1 MDRMYAD
8 FVINGGDR
16 KVMNKLASLHSWWLK
31 LRSVEEIQAGRW
43 IYSLRYLHSH
53 LLLLNLDSKA
63 EVTINGR
70 STRIHGGCGVIG
82 LPGQLFSIV
91 PEEEGTLFVVLFD
104 AVEEINDENSRNL
117 FKSGTPFPLTGPF
130 ILTDTRAAEEICRRA
145 CRAWHSQDASGRLL
159 AQAGLYELLNCLL
172 KDADSAASALTSEE
186 LLSRTLAYMERNYD
200 RNLTIDELANLA
212 GLSRYHFMRSFKAA
226 YGVSAMDYLA
236 ELRINKAKLLMAS
249 SSKLRLR
256 EIAREVGY
264 NEEYFSRKF
273 KQQTGIPPATYIR
286 NRQRRIAAYSF
297 PNLGQLLALQV
308 VPFAAPMDHSWTNL
322 YDKYKADVVTVL
334 SHNYEF
340 NLAALKEAR
349 PDVVIG
355 LEGFVPEQ
363 EQARIREI
371 APALFVSWG
380 TDDWRG
386 HLRQV
391 AQFLDAMAA
400 AETWLSQYE
409 QLAADMRDQVQ
420 RLVREDT
427 VLVVHRG
434 RDGYIVC
441 GSKSVAGVLY
451 EDLGLR
457 PADRVSGIECGKIV
471 TAEELASFKADRILL
486 MLPGGG
492 DIRCEW
498 EDLKHSEEW
507 KRVSSVNHGKVTPIG
522 VWPRYDYSAYSQKKF
537 LQTLPTLFKQ

>member
-1 MDRMYAD
+1 MS
-8 FVINGGDR
+8 
-16 KVMNKLASLHSWWLK
+16 KLADLHSWWLK
-31 LRSVEEIQAGRW
+31 LRSAEEIQASGW
-43 IYSLRYLHSH
+43 IYSLRYLQSH

-63 EVTINGR
+63 EITVNGR
-70 STRIHGGCGVIG
+70 SMRIHGGQGVIG

-104 AVEEINDENSRNL
+104 AMEEINAEAGRNAH
-117 FKSGTPFPLTGPF
+117 KSGNPFPLIGQF
-130 ILTDTRAAEEICRRA
+130 MLTDVRAAEEICRRI
-145 CRAWHSQDASGRLL
+145 CREWLGRDASGRLM
-159 AQAGLYELLNCLL
+159 AQAGFYELLNCLL
-172 KDADSAASALTSEE
+172 KETDSAATVLASDEM
-186 LLSRTLAYMERNYD
+186 LSRTLAYMEQNYE
-200 RNLTIDELANLA
+200 RNLTIDELSNLA
-212 GLSRYHFMRSFKAA
+212 GLSRYHYMRSFKAA

-236 ELRINKAKLLMAS
+236 ELRINKAKALMAS
-249 SSKLRLR
+249 SSKPCLR
-256 EIAREVGY
+256 EVAREVGY

-273 KQQTGIPPATYIR
+273 KQQTGIPPATFIR

-297 PNLGQLLALQV
+297 PNIGQLLALQI

-349 PDVVIG
+349 PDVIIG
-355 LEGFVPEQ
+355 LEGFVPAEEQ
-363 EQARIREI
+363 ERLREI

-380 TDDWRG
+380 KEDWRG

-391 AQFLDAMAA
+391 AQFLDVSAA
-400 AETWLSQYE
+400 AEAWLSQYDR
-409 QLAADMRDQVQ
+409 LAASLRERIQ
-420 RLVREDT
+420 RLVRGDT
-427 VLVVHRG
+427 VLVVHRS

-441 GSKSVAGVLY
+441 GGKSVAGVLY
-451 EDLGLR
+451 EDFGLR
-457 PADRVSGIECGKIV
+457 PAECVSGIECGKIV
-471 TAEELASFKADRILL
+471 TPEELALFNADRILL

-507 KRVSSVNHGKVTPIG
+507 KRISSSNRGTVTPIG
-522 VWPRYDYSAYSQKKF
+522 VWPRYDYSAYSQKNF
-537 LQTLPTLFKQ
+537 LQTLPALFKP